1 MQCSTL
7 GFIFLILHTSAT
19 SSSVWGSVISGTW
32 PQGHPH
38 LHFPVASIKSSKTT
52 TLMNSGEYRY
62 YKSTIYSN
70 INLVNLINI
79 KPKKNFLHTSVSTL
93 SAIFPRMLFFRVK
106 PSLRRPSSKEDAL
119 VEAEKTHNERFL
131 HCIKE
136 HLRLSNYTLIVRH
149 DYWLIFQFYP
159 FFLFP

>member
-32 PQGHPH
+32 PLGHPR
-38 LHFPVASIKSSKTT
+38 LHSPAASIKSSKTT
-52 TLMNSGEYRY
+52 TLKNSGEY

-79 KPKKNFLHTSVSTL
+79 KPKNFFLHTSVSTL
-93 SAIFPRMLFFRVK
+93 SAILPRMLFFRVK

-119 VEAEKTHNERFL
+119 VDAEKTHNGRF
-131 HCIKE
+131 
-136 HLRLSNYTLIVRH
+136 
-149 DYWLIFQFYP
+149 
-159 FFLFP
+159 